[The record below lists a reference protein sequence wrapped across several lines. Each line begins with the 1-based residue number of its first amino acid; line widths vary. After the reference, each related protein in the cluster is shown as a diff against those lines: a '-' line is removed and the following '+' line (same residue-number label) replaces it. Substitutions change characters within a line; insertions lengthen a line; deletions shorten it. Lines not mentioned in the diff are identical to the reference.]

1 MKIGVLFEG
10 SPKKPGGFYQSLQSA
25 TILKE
30 INDNKM
36 MLEFICL
43 DNETSSLLKKKNF
56 NVRLF
61 SNSFYKKVFNFFMNF
76 QFFNNLI
83 LNYKLRHPFTKFL
96 NISKSKRA
104 VISLWKNKFYYEYLG
119 SRS

>member
-43 DNETSSLLKKKNF
+43 DNETSSLLKKK
-56 NVRLF
+56 
-61 SNSFYKKVFNFFMNF
+61 K
-76 QFFNNLI
+76 
-83 LNYKLRHPFTKFL
+83 T
-96 NISKSKRA
+96 
-104 VISLWKNKFYYEYLG
+104 
-119 SRS
+119 